1 MSQGGHSSIEL
12 GIEYTHDQEDYPQVS
27 FPYDEAGYD
36 DDAGDEEITQEDCW
50 TVISS
55 FFAEK
60 GLVRQ
65 QLDSFDEFVQN
76 TMQELVDENSHLILD
91 QGDQHTG
98 HDMDMT
104 VSFNV
109 NTISGLVSSMSEIHV
124 AALRNRVWADIS
136 VTSYSDGGRWECSTS
151 LSTGSPPAKS
161 DLLCAFIHRD
171 EKTCPCRSGRPE

>member
-1 MSQGGHSSIEL
+1 MQ
-12 GIEYTHDQEDYPQVS
+12 D
-27 FPYDEAGYD
+27 PYQFDDAGYD
-36 DDAGDEEITQEDCW
+36 DDAEYEEITQEDCW

-104 VSFNV
+104 VSPNV
-109 NTISGLVSSMSEIHV
+109 DTMSGLMSSMSEIHV
-124 AALRNRVWADIS
+124 AALRNRVWTDIF
-136 VTSYSDGGRWECSTS
+136 VTSYCNGGRWECSPR
-151 LSTGSPPAKS
+151 LSTGSPPTKF
-161 DLLCAFIHRD
+161 DLLCAFIH
-171 EKTCPCRSGRPE
+171 